1 VEAAVTPALLA
12 DGLLALVIVAVAV
25 RVLVIGDLFESV
37 VLFIVFGVLMAVA
50 WARLHAVDLALAEAA
65 IGAGLTGALLLDTL
79 ADRHTPNP
87 AGPATG
93 DGPRRWTVPVAAG
106 VALTVSAI
114 LLHVVGT
121 LPTAFDGLAPL
132 VEQAVPRSGASN
144 PVTSVLLNFRAW
156 DTLLE
161 VVVLLA
167 AVMGAWSLRGLPP
180 GTLRLD
186 ASPGRVLSTL
196 LRLVIPVIVV
206 VAGYLLW
213 AGTSAPGGAFQAG
226 AVLGAAG
233 VLLHASGVLPGVTL
247 RVWPAR
253 LLLAGGLTVFLMV
266 AMAMPAAGRLVLDYP
281 EPWAGPLMLLVESA
295 LTVSIAATLIALFIG
310 GEHGRRDAR

>member
-1 VEAAVTPALLA
+1 MTPALLA
-12 DGLLALVIVAVAV
+12 DGLLALVLVGVAL
-25 RVLVIGDLFESV
+25 RVLVVADLFESV
-37 VLFIVFGVLMAVA
+37 MLFIVFGVLMAVA

-65 IGAGLTGALLLDTL
+65 IGAGLAGALLLDAL
-79 ADRHTPNP
+79 ADRRVSVQ
-87 AGPATG
+87 GGATA
-93 DGPRRWTVPVAAG
+93 DNGPRRGMVAVAA
-106 VALTVSAI
+106 VIALTVGAI
-114 LLHVVGT
+114 LLQAVRT
-121 LPTAFDGLAPL
+121 LPPVFDGLAPL
-132 VEQAVPRSGASN
+132 VQEAVPRSGASN

-167 AVMGAWSLRGLPP
+167 AVMGVWSLRGLPSGEP
-180 GTLRLD
+180 RRD

-196 LRLVIPVIVV
+196 LRLVVPVIVV

-253 LLLAGGLTVFLMV
+253 LLVAGGLALFLVV
-266 AMAMPAAGRLVLDYP
+266 AMGMPAGGRLVLDYP
-281 EPWAGPLMLLVESA
+281 EPWAGPLILLVESA
-295 LTVSIAATLIALFIG
+295 LTISIAATLVALFIG
-310 GEHGRRDAR
+310 GEERGRDTR